1 MSETSDSQ
9 IVDDARARRAVP
21 ILAWAQAVLGAQ
33 MTVHFILGGL
43 AGSLLAENKA
53 LATLPI
59 TMIVLGAMLAA
70 PVMSWIMGRW
80 GRRTGFLIGAAA
92 GALGGALAAQAV
104 IERSFEMLLAAAL
117 ITGIYMAAH
126 NFYRFAAADLASRD
140 YRPKAIAWVLAG
152 GLIAAVFGPEL
163 VVWFKD
169 ALAPVPFAGA
179 YRAMVVLNLVG
190 AIPLLLLDIPPPPR
204 APRGQR
210 HGRPWREILAE
221 RRVVVAMLCA
231 MVSYALMN
239 LVMTSTPLAMV
250 SHGFGTDDAAGVVR
264 VHVLAMF
271 APSFITGP
279 LIARYRSPRVIAAGL
294 AILSA
299 GALVALSGIELHHFN
314 LALGLIGLG
323 WNFSFIGA
331 TTMLAGAHLPE
342 ERARVQGLND
352 FMVMGMVTLASFSSG
367 ALMSHLGWQAVNLA
381 AIPFL
386 VLASAALIWLTLNER
401 TVRA

>member
-21 ILAWAQAVLGAQ
+21 ILVWAQAVLGAQ

-104 IERSFEMLLAAAL
+104 IEHSFEMLLAAAF

-250 SHGFGTDDAAGVVR
+250 GHGFGTDDAAGVVR

-279 LIARYRSPRVIAAGL
+279 LIARYRSPRIIAAGL
-294 AILSA
+294 AILSS

-352 FMVMGMVTLASFSSG
+352 FLVMGMVTLASFSSG

-386 VLASAALIWLTLNER
+386 VLASAALIWLTQNK
-401 TVRA
+401 RAARA